1 MNKFVKN
8 IIIFTVISFSTIIVK
23 SDSKEESSEEIIYDY
38 YDTSDEIL
46 STKVENIL
54 QCIGEHYDIDTFNVD
69 WEENIKSIL

>member
-23 SDSKEESSEEIIYDY
+23 SDSKEETSQEIIYDY
-38 YDTSDEIL
+38 YDISDEIL

-54 QCIGEHYDIDTFNVD
+54 QCIDEH
-69 WEENIKSIL
+69 